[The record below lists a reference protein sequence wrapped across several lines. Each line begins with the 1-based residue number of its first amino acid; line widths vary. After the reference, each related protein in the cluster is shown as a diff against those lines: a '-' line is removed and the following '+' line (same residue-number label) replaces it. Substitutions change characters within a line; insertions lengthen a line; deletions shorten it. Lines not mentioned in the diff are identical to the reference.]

1 MRRTACL
8 GSIPTQIDEE
18 IKRVEDRIS
27 HSSLSLNEEKRLLA
41 QIQTLSKSK
50 DQVKEYATRVE
61 KLSEE
66 DAARK
71 ASLDKIKALDSK
83 LNAIKEK
90 ENEQK
95 KIRDAERS
103 KAEAEMAS
111 MSTMFDERNKHY
123 QTIKDL
129 RKELKDLRT
138 EFKAKE
144 DEYYAAERAFNSF
157 IREEKKRRWEA
168 IQEERRKRDEER
180 KQQQEE
186 MAPNPFDEEIVTCDQ
201 LYHYVKKWVAAD
213 KDTASGEAPQVETM
227 LEGMVLKKREE
238 EDDRLMLGLS
248 TSKGGKKGKKS
259 KQEKQER
266 LVHTIDVVTSFHKV
280 GVEVPTMASDC
291 PKAAEALLQKKEHYE
306 AEQAAEMARKKAAKE
321 NPPPE
326 TIGASEEDAG
336 AESDVSVQV
345 TVADSKTVA
354 VSLQVAA
361 ESGEAGVQEAC

>member
-1 MRRTACL
+1 M
-8 GSIPTQIDEE
+8 QIDEE
-18 IKRVEDRIS
+18 IKRVEDRMS

-50 DQVKEYATRVE
+50 DQVKEYATRME
-61 KLSEE
+61 KLSED

-71 ASLDKIKALDSK
+71 ASLEKIKEFDSK

-123 QTIKDL
+123 QAIKDL
-129 RKELKDLRT
+129 RKELKEMRT
-138 EFKAKE
+138 DFKAKE

-168 IQEERRKRDEER
+168 VQEERRKRDEER

-186 MAPNPFDEEIVTCDQ
+186 MAPNPFDEEIITCDQ
-201 LYHYVKKWVAAD
+201 LYHYVKKWIAAD
-213 KDTASGEAPQVETM
+213 KNDTSSEVNQVETM
-227 LEGMVLKKREE
+227 LEGMVLKKR
-238 EDDRLMLGLS
+238 DDQDDPLMMGLS
-248 TSKGGKKGKKS
+248 TSKGGKKSKKS

-266 LVHTIDVVTSFHKV
+266 LVHTIDVITSFHKV
-280 GVEVPTMASDC
+280 GVEVPSLASDC
-291 PKAAEALLQKKEHYE
+291 PQAAEVLLQKKEHYK
-306 AEQAAEMARKKAAKE
+306 AEQEAAIARKKAEKD

-326 TIGASEEDAG
+326 TVGASDEDAE
-336 AESDVSVQV
+336 ADSDVSVQV
-345 TVADSKTVA
+345 TVADAKTVA

-361 ESGEAGVQEAC
+361 ESGEATAQESC